1 MIPYRDSID
10 EDIVRL
16 ISYGFS
22 NGEIAES
29 ISLSVQTVR
38 NRISQLLVL
47 SGARNRTQLSTIYLL
62 PFASF
67 KDGHIHPTLSVG
79 SELPREQPEVI

>member
-67 KDGHIHPTLSVG
+67 ASDGIHPRLAMG
-79 SELPREQPEVI
+79 SELPREKPEVI